1 MIEMESMTRT
11 VFRKGLSKALYK
23 LFWIFFYTFAL
34 NDGTKMIQ
42 VTLKPVKMFKYKNT
56 TVIILKYYRLKT
68 FNFFIGLKIYLFYLN
83 IFAWNI
89 YLKNVQIRAN
99 DVLGLAINVLF
110 I

>member
-1 MIEMESMTRT
+1 MIEMTRT
-11 VFRKGLSKALYK
+11 VFRKGLNKALYK

-68 FNFFIGLKIYLFYLN
+68 FNFFYKVENLFILFEYFHMEYLFEEC
-83 IFAWNI
+83 
-89 YLKNVQIRAN
+89 KNSR
-99 DVLGLAINVLF
+99 
-110 I
+110 